1 VRAAEASSGWPDLQ
15 RFPQLKRAKWQPR
28 FPQRCDPVRLRDSS
42 TSWPQTQ
49 MSDELGAAAPF
60 DTTPHEPA
68 VMHGELAAIDAA
80 IGPAPEDFIVDEIP
94 LYPQSGVGEHVYVR
108 VEKRGYTTPAMV
120 RAVTRAAGID
130 ERDLGYAGLKDK
142 HAVTRQWLSLPSKAR
157 PPSEWQLPEGIRV
170 LEHTRHAN
178 KLRTGHL
185 LGNRFRIT
193 LHTQDLGALEKAA
206 PLAALLKTK
215 GMYNYFGGQRFGRG
229 GDGLRQALVWLREG
243 AKLHGMPRFLTKLYP
258 SVIQAEV
265 FNRYF
270 SARRALGL
278 DHLIAGE
285 VVRLDQAGAMFSVE
299 DTEREGPRLTSGDVH
314 LTGPIFGPKARPTA
328 ADAAALEGAII
339 DQLGLSAEAREKLAR
354 LAPGT
359 RRDLIAPI
367 PDLELRWAGVGR
379 LEIEFSL
386 PSGSY
391 ATEVI
396 RQFTHS
402 PFLIDE
408 ADRGSDS

>member
-1 VRAAEASSGWPDLQ
+1 MTAD
-15 RFPQLKRAKWQPR
+15 
-28 FPQRCDPVRLRDSS
+28 
-42 TSWPQTQ
+42 
-49 MSDELGAAAPF
+49 LGAAAPLE
-60 DTTPHEPA
+60 TPPHEPA
-68 VMHGELAAIDAA
+68 LMRSELPALDAS
-80 IGPAPEDFIVDEIP
+80 IGPLPEDFIVDEIP
-94 LYPQSGVGEHVYVR
+94 LYPQSGAGEHVYVR
-108 VEKRGYTTPAMV
+108 VEKRGYTTPAML
-120 RAVTRAAGID
+120 RAVTRAAGVD
-130 ERDLGYAGLKDK
+130 ERDVGYAGLKDK

-157 PPSEWQLPEGIRV
+157 PPSEWQLPEGLTV
-170 LEHTRHAN
+170 VEHTRHSN

-193 LHTQDLGALEKAA
+193 LITQDAGALEKALPIA
-206 PLAALLKTK
+206 EQLKTQ
-215 GMYNYFGGQRFGRG
+215 GLYNYFGGQRFGRR

-243 AKLHGMPRFLTKLYP
+243 AKLHGMPRFLSKLYP

-270 SARRALGL
+270 TARRALGL
-278 DHLIAGE
+278 DRLIAGE

-299 DTEREGPRLTSGDVH
+299 DTERESPRLSSGDIH
-314 LTGPIFGPKARPTA
+314 LTGPIFGPKARPTSA
-328 ADAAALEGAII
+328 EAAALEQSII
-339 DQLGLSAEAREKLAR
+339 EQLGLSAEAREKLAR

-359 RRDLIAPI
+359 RRDLIAPLN
-367 PDLELRWAGVGR
+367 DLELRWAAVGR
-379 LEIEFSL
+379 LEVEFSL

>member
-1 VRAAEASSGWPDLQ
+1 MTDA
-15 RFPQLKRAKWQPR
+15 
-28 FPQRCDPVRLRDSS
+28 
-42 TSWPQTQ
+42 TSAT
-49 MSDELGAAAPF
+49 AP
-60 DTTPHEPA
+60 TIEPHEPA
-68 VMHGELAAIDAA
+68 LMHDELPTIDAQ
-80 IGPAPEDFIVDEIP
+80 IGPAPEDFVVDEVP
-94 LYPQSGVGEHVYVR
+94 LYPQSGLGEHVYVR
-108 VEKRGYTTPAMV
+108 IEKRGYTTPAML
-120 RAVTRAAGID
+120 RAVTRAAGVD
-130 ERDLGYAGLKDK
+130 ERDVGYAGLKDK

-157 PPSEWQLPEGIRV
+157 PPGEWALPEGISV
-170 LEHTRHAN
+170 VEHTRHSN

-193 LHTQDLGALEKAA
+193 LVTADTGALDKATA
-206 PLAALLKTK
+206 IAELLRTR
-215 GMYNYFGGQRFGRG
+215 GLYNYFGGQRFGRR

-243 AKLHGMPRFLTKLYP
+243 AKLHGMPRFLSKLYP

-278 DHLIAGE
+278 GQLIAGE
-285 VVRLDQAGAMFSVE
+285 VVRLDNAGAMFAVE
-299 DTEREGPRLTSGDVH
+299 DVAREQPRLSSGDIH
-314 LTGPIFGPKARPTA
+314 LTGPIFGPKARVTS
-328 ADAAALEGAII
+328 ADAAALELSLIEE
-339 DQLGLSAEAREKLAR
+339 LGLDAEAREKLAR

-359 RRDLIAPI
+359 RRDLIAKVEN
-367 PDLELRWAGVGR
+367 LELRWAAVGR
-379 LEIEFSL
+379 LELEFSL

-396 RQFTHS
+396 RQFTRG

>member
-1 VRAAEASSGWPDLQ
+1 MTEHPSVPGSETA
-15 RFPQLKRAKWQPR
+15 
-28 FPQRCDPVRLRDSS
+28 
-42 TSWPQTQ
+42 
-49 MSDELGAAAPF
+49 
-60 DTTPHEPA
+60 PHEPA
-68 VMHGELAAIDAA
+68 LMHDRAPLVEAQ
-80 IGPAPEDFIVDEIP
+80 IGPAPEDFVVDEIP
-94 LYPQSGVGEHVYVR
+94 LYAQSGVGEHVYAR
-108 VEKRGYTTPAMV
+108 IEKRGYTTPAMV
-120 RAVTRAAGID
+120 RAVTRAAGVD
-130 ERDLGYAGLKDK
+130 ERDVGYAGLKDK

-157 PPSEWQLPEGIRV
+157 PPSEWQLPEGITLV
-170 LEHTRHAN
+170 EHTRHSN

-193 LHTQDLGALEKAA
+193 LVTSDLGALEKAA
-206 PLAALLKTK
+206 PIQQLLRAR
-215 GMYNYFGGQRFGRG
+215 GLYNYYGGQRFGRA

-270 SARRALGL
+270 TARRALGMERL
-278 DHLIAGE
+278 LTGE
-285 VVRLDQAGAMFSVE
+285 VVRLNNAGAMFSVE

-314 LTGPIFGPKARPTA
+314 LTGPIFGPKARPTSA
-328 ADAAALEGAII
+328 EAAALELSVIEE
-339 DQLGLSAEAREKLAR
+339 LGLTLEAREKLGR

-359 RRDLIAPI
+359 RRDLIAPVT
-367 PDLELRWAGVGR
+367 DLELRWAGVGR
-379 LEIEFSL
+379 LEVEFSL

>member
-1 VRAAEASSGWPDLQ
+1 
-15 RFPQLKRAKWQPR
+15 
-28 FPQRCDPVRLRDSS
+28 
-42 TSWPQTQ
+42 
-49 MSDELGAAAPF
+49 MSDDLGAVAPLE
-60 DTTPHEPA
+60 TAPHEPA
-68 VMHGELAAIDAA
+68 LMHPELPAIEAA
-80 IGPAPEDFIVDEIP
+80 IGPTPEDFVVDEIP
-94 LYPQSGVGEHVYVR
+94 LYPQSGAGEHVYVR
-108 VEKRGYTTPAMV
+108 VEKRGFTTPAMV

-130 ERDLGYAGLKDK
+130 ERELGYAGLKDK

-157 PPSEWQLPEGIRV
+157 PPGEWQLPEGITV
-170 LEHTRHAN
+170 IEHTRHGN

-193 LHTQDLGALEKAA
+193 LLTSDASALEKAV
-206 PLAALLKTK
+206 PLAALLKAH
-215 GMYNYFGGQRFGRG
+215 GLYNYYGGQRFGRR

-278 DHLIAGE
+278 DHLISGE

-299 DTEREGPRLTSGDVH
+299 DTERENPRLTSGDIH

-328 ADAAALEGAII
+328 ADAAALELEII
-339 DQLGLSAEAREKLAR
+339 EQLGLNAEAREKLAR
-354 LAPGT
+354 MAPGT

-367 PDLELRWAGVGR
+367 PDLELRWAAVGR
-379 LEIEFSL
+379 LEVEFSL

-396 RQFTHS
+396 RQFTRS

>member
-1 VRAAEASSGWPDLQ
+1 
-15 RFPQLKRAKWQPR
+15 
-28 FPQRCDPVRLRDSS
+28 
-42 TSWPQTQ
+42 
-49 MSDELGAAAPF
+49 MSDDFGAVAPF
-60 DTTPHEPA
+60 ELAPHEPA
-68 VMHGELAAIDAA
+68 VMHPELPALEAA
-80 IGPAPEDFIVDEIP
+80 IGPTPEDFVVDEIP
-94 LYPQSGVGEHVYVR
+94 LYPQSGAGEHVYVR
-108 VEKRGYTTPAMV
+108 IEKRGFTTPAMIRV
-120 RAVTRAAGID
+120 VTRAAGID
-130 ERDLGYAGLKDK
+130 ERELGYAGLKDK
-142 HAVTRQWLSLPSKAR
+142 HAITRQWLSLPSKSRA
-157 PPSEWQLPEGIRV
+157 PSEWQLPEGISV
-170 LEHTRHAN
+170 VEHTRHAN

-193 LHTQDLGALEKAA
+193 LLTADAGALEKAA
-206 PLAALLKTK
+206 PLAELLKRR
-215 GMYNYFGGQRFGRG
+215 GLYNYYGGQRFGRR

-243 AKLHGMPRFLTKLYP
+243 AKLHGMPRFLSKLYP

-278 DHLIAGE
+278 DHLISGE

-299 DTEREGPRLTSGDVH
+299 DTEREGPRLTSGDIH

-328 ADAAALEGAII
+328 ADAAALELATIEA
-339 DQLGLSAEAREKLAR
+339 LGLDGEAREKLAR
-354 LAPGT
+354 FAPGT

-367 PDLELRWAGVGR
+367 PDLELRWAAVGR
-379 LEIEFSL
+379 LEVEFSL

-396 RQFTHS
+396 RQFTRS

>member
-1 VRAAEASSGWPDLQ
+1 MSNDLGSA
-15 RFPQLKRAKWQPR
+15 PTL
-28 FPQRCDPVRLRDSS
+28 
-42 TSWPQTQ
+42 QT
-49 MSDELGAAAPF
+49 A
-60 DTTPHEPA
+60 PHEPA
-68 VMHGELAAIDAA
+68 VMLADLPAIDAQ
-80 IGPAPEDFIVDEIP
+80 IGATPEDFVVDEIP
-94 LYPQSGVGEHVYVR
+94 LYPHSGAGEHVYAR
-108 VEKRGYTTPAMV
+108 IEKRGYTTPAMV
-120 RAVTRAAGID
+120 RAVTRAAGVD
-130 ERDLGYAGLKDK
+130 ERDVGYAGLKDK

-170 LEHTRHAN
+170 VEHTRHSN

-193 LHTQDLGALEKAA
+193 LVTADLAALEKAA
-206 PLAALLKTK
+206 PVAELLRAR
-215 GMYNYFGGQRFGRG
+215 GLLNYYGGQRFGRR
-229 GDGLRQALVWLREG
+229 GDGLRQALSWLREG
-243 AKLHGMPRFLTKLYP
+243 AKLHGLPRFLTKLYP

-278 DHLIAGE
+278 ERLLLGE
-285 VVRLDQAGAMFSVE
+285 VVRLNNAGAMFSVE
-299 DTEREGPRLTSGDVH
+299 DSEREAPRLESGDIH
-314 LTGPIFGPKARPTA
+314 LTGPIFGPKARPTS
-328 ADAAALEGAII
+328 AAAASLELA
-339 DQLGLSAEAREKLAR
+339 QLEELGLNPEAREKLAR

-359 RRDLIAPI
+359 RRDLIAPVSE
-367 PDLELRWAGVGR
+367 LELRWAGVGR
-379 LEIEFSL
+379 LELEFSL

-402 PFLIDE
+402 PFLIDD